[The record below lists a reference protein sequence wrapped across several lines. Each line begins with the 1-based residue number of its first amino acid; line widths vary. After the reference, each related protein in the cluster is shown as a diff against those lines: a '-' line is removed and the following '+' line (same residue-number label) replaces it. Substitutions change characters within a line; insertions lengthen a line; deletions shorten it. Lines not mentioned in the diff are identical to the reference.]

1 MDEYDFS
8 GYDVGDYGGIDYS
21 ALENI
26 DLGGLGGLEGFDL
39 SGLDLDAIANIGDV
53 GDFDLSVLENN
64 AASADVLSDA
74 FNTPDLRDLPYDD
87 MRGGITTDFLDPQKD
102 FEELMTKQGFVTF
115 DTPKGFVTYRPDGTV
130 ETGTNEGRRS
140 YYTVGDNG
148 ASFIDYANINDPR
161 ALVET
166 INEEGRNV
174 YYHTAPRGRSYVVD
188 YANINSPNE
197 MVQTT
202 SSLGDRNFYF
212 DGNYVGYDE
221 KGNVTT
227 AGPSGSGAAKTVY
240 NKDGSVTEYKKD
252 GSSTTTYRDG
262 SKTSTSAGGE
272 KTRAAGATTKNNQN
286 NWLKALLPL
295 MLMMAMRDKQSGGS
309 KAVIPAL
316 TAVQKQTPYSQQ
328 RPEGYRP
335 GQGGI
340 RYFEPVQYMPRMAG
354 GGIVDLAR
362 ALAAARREQRSRLL
376 KGRGD
381 GVSDSIPATIDGR
394 RPARLARGEYVV
406 DARTVAELGN
416 GSTDA
421 GAERLDEMRRKVLG
435 KRKKAGVGQDSKAY
449 KHLPA

>member
-1 MDEYDFS
+1 MDEYDS
-8 GYDVGDYGGIDYS
+8 WLSDAYGGGDNIDYS
-21 ALENI
+21 QFDIGNI
-26 DLGGLGGLEGFDL
+26 DLGGLNGMTEQELRNLYGESNYVD
-39 SGLDLDAIANIGDV
+39 DV
-53 GDFDLSVLENN
+53 SSALQYYSPEEIFN
-64 AASADVLSDA
+64 AAKDSQRANELFDDQAILGYGDSA
-74 FNTPDLRDLPYDD
+74 TPSSV
-87 MRGGITTDFLDPQKD
+87 I
-102 FEELMTKQGFVTF
+102 V
-115 DTPKGFVTYRPDGTV
+115 DGTTYGSGIFNAAKDSQAYNEALDKEKGAGTALKGYRAPGATPSRV
-130 ETGTNEGRRS
+130 TMGGKTYSATGAPTVNKPTTHSGTNK
-140 YYTVGDNG
+140 VG
-148 ASFIDYANINDPR
+148 
-161 ALVET
+161 
-166 INEEGRNV
+166 
-174 YYHTAPRGRSYVVD
+174 
-188 YANINSPNE
+188 
-197 MVQTT
+197 
-202 SSLGDRNFYF
+202 
-212 DGNYVGYDE
+212 
-221 KGNVTT
+221 
-227 AGPSGSGAAKTVY
+227 
-240 NKDGSVTEYKKD
+240 
-252 GSSTTTYRDG
+252 
-262 SKTSTSAGGE
+262 GG
-272 KTRAAGATTKNNQN
+272 KSD
-286 NWLKALLPL
+286 WLKALLPL

-381 GVSDSIPATIDGR
+381 GVSDSIPATIDGE

-421 GAERLDEMRRKVLG
+421 GAERLDEMRRKVLD

>member
-1 MDEYDFS
+1 MTSET
-8 GYDVGDYGGIDYS
+8 
-21 ALENI
+21 
-26 DLGGLGGLEGFDL
+26 LEGFRSDK
-39 SGLDLDAIANIGDV
+39 
-53 GDFDLSVLENN
+53 FN
-64 AASADVLSDA
+64 AARDSEAYNKTIGKDAALEGYRAPGATPSRVTMGGKTYSATGAPTV
-74 FNTPDLRDLPYDD
+74 NRP
-87 MRGGITTDFLDPQKD
+87 TTHS
-102 FEELMTKQGFVTF
+102 
-115 DTPKGFVTYRPDGTV
+115 
-130 ETGTNEGRRS
+130 GTNK
-140 YYTVGDNG
+140 
-148 ASFIDYANINDPR
+148 I
-161 ALVET
+161 
-166 INEEGRNV
+166 
-174 YYHTAPRGRSYVVD
+174 
-188 YANINSPNE
+188 
-197 MVQTT
+197 
-202 SSLGDRNFYF
+202 
-212 DGNYVGYDE
+212 
-221 KGNVTT
+221 
-227 AGPSGSGAAKTVY
+227 SGGKS
-240 NKDGSVTEYKKD
+240 D
-252 GSSTTTYRDG
+252 
-262 SKTSTSAGGE
+262 
-272 KTRAAGATTKNNQN
+272 
-286 NWLKALLPL
+286 WLKALLPL

-381 GVSDSIPATIDGR
+381 GVSDSIPATIDGE

-421 GAERLDEMRRKVLG
+421 GAERLDEMRRKVLD